1 MDDDIL
7 CLRSLQVNSVS
18 SKIRKMKE
26 MNPAKGAEVLSTSF
40 LYFKLIGAWRPL
52 NLPKWLRV
60 IYDLFTIS
68 MVILMY
74 EMLIVTEILAI
85 IFAEENRLKVF
96 QDIVHIT
103 ITHVSGC
110 FKMLFVINRRQS
122 IMLLVNDCVAKQ
134 WYPPRNELEAT
145 IFTEHNNLSR
155 RITLT
160 YATLVGVSLL
170 AAVLN
175 PILYSTKVLTFATW
189 YPCNISLP
197 ICYWSSYAHQTMG
210 ILAMAVA
217 HVATDSLIVGF
228 TIKVCTQLNV
238 LNQRLLSI
246 NFQLDNTSAR
256 CQKSQDQSLALEAIL
271 VNECIVTYNDI
282 LRQVYQTKNYRRS
295 LHAFADLLS
304 RTFIEIVFI
313 QFCVGLTVI
322 CSTVYLLAKL
332 SIFSFDFFGLFLY
345 LGCMLIQMFLF
356 CWFGNEVVLD
366 SMKLFHTIYDIN
378 WIELQ
383 IQTKSK
389 LLLMM
394 LVASSPIQLFR
405 GAIIKVNLDA
415 FINVNTV
422 GINIYKNPIFSIKL
436 ILYIFKRLI
445 QVLKF
450 SYSAFNLL
458 QKSS

>member
-1 MDDDIL
+1 
-7 CLRSLQVNSVS
+7 
-18 SKIRKMKE
+18 MKE
-26 MNPAKGAEVLSTSF
+26 MNPAKSVDVLSTSF

-103 ITHVSGC
+103 ITH
-110 FKMLFVINRRQS
+110 
-122 IMLLVNDCVAKQ
+122 
-134 WYPPRNELEAT
+134 
-145 IFTEHNNLSR
+145 
-155 RITLT
+155 
-160 YATLVGVSLL
+160 
-170 AAVLN
+170 
-175 PILYSTKVLTFATW
+175 
-189 YPCNISLP
+189 
-197 ICYWSSYAHQTMG
+197 TMG
-210 ILAMAVA
+210 ILAMAIA

-228 TIKVCTQLNV
+228 TIKICTQLNV

-246 NFQLDNTSAR
+246 NFQLENTSAR
-256 CQKSQDQSLALEAIL
+256 CQKSQEQSLALEAIL
-271 VNECIVTYNDI
+271 VNECIVNYKDI
-282 LRQVYQTKNYRRS
+282 LRQ
-295 LHAFADLLS
+295 
-304 RTFIEIVFI
+304 
-313 QFCVGLTVI
+313 
-322 CSTVYLLAKL
+322 ST
-332 SIFSFDFFGLFLY
+332 
-345 LGCMLIQMFLF
+345 
-356 CWFGNEVVLD
+356 
-366 SMKLFHTIYDIN
+366 KLFHTIYNIN

-383 IQTKSK
+383 IQTQSK

-415 FINVNTV
+415 FIN
-422 GINIYKNPIFSIKL
+422 I
-436 ILYIFKRLI
+436 
-445 QVLKF
+445 LKF

>member
-1 MDDDIL
+1 
-7 CLRSLQVNSVS
+7 
-18 SKIRKMKE
+18 MKE
-26 MNPAKGAEVLSTSF
+26 MNPAKSVDVLSTSF

-122 IMLLVNDCVAKQ
+122 IMLLVNGCVAKQ

-145 IFTEHNNLSR
+145 ILTKHNNLSR

-160 YATLVGVSLL
+160 YATLVGASLL

-175 PILYSTKVLTFATW
+175 PILYSTRVLTIATW

-210 ILAMAVA
+210 ILAMAIA

-228 TIKVCTQLNV
+228 TIKICTQLNV

-246 NFQLDNTSAR
+246 NFQLENTSAR
-256 CQKSQDQSLALEAIL
+256 CQKSQEQSLALEAIL
-271 VNECIVTYNDI
+271 VNECIVNYKDI
-282 LRQVYQTKNYRRS
+282 LR
-295 LHAFADLLS
+295 FADLLS

-332 SIFSFDFFGLFLY
+332 SIFSYDFFGLFLY
-345 LGCMLIQMFLF
+345 LGCMLMQMFLF
-356 CWFGNEVVLD
+356 CWYGNEVVLD
-366 SMKLFHTIYDIN
+366 STKLFHTIYNIN

-383 IQTKSK
+383 IQTQSK

-415 FINVNTV
+415 FIN
-422 GINIYKNPIFSIKL
+422 I
-436 ILYIFKRLI
+436 
-445 QVLKF
+445 LKF